1 MGTLNWSLMSEQGAA
16 LAVAA
21 TIGAVLSLHPMR
33 LRRQRLEGSIDWDQV
48 RAQIL
53 IAVAGAL
60 MVVVVGDSM
69 ARAFG
74 LVGIGGFIRFRTSIR
89 NPRDTAFLFLLI
101 GLGMACGLHHWDVAV
116 VGTGFLVLLICI
128 VELGGKPQ
136 LAVDPPAGVIEDW
149 RAGGRELATL
159 ETRELVAGQH
169 VRVRGGAPVATKA
182 TSVRAT
188 SNPSRS

>member
-1 MGTLNWSLMSEQGAA
+1 MGSLNWLAMSQQGAA

-21 TIGAVLSLHPMR
+21 AVGALLSLHPMR
-33 LRRQRLEGSIDWDQV
+33 LRRQRAAGSIDWDQV

-101 GLGMACGLHHWDVAV
+101 GLGMACGLNHWDVVV
-116 VGTGFLVLLICI
+116 VGTVFLYLLITI
-128 VELGGKPQ
+128 VEMGERPG
-136 LAVDPPAGVIEDW
+136 LAVDPPMGAVE
-149 RAGGRELATL
+149 AEEELF
-159 ETRELVAGQH
+159 
-169 VRVRGGAPVATKA
+169 
-182 TSVRAT
+182 
-188 SNPSRS
+188 

>member
-1 MGTLNWSLMSEQGAA
+1 MGTLNWLDLSQQGGA
-16 LAVAA
+16 LTVAA
-21 TIGAVLSLHPMR
+21 FIGTALSLHPMR
-33 LRRQRLEGSIDWDQV
+33 LRRQRAEGSIDWDQV

-101 GLGMACGLHHWDVAV
+101 GLGMACGLQHWDVAA
-116 VGTGFLVLLICI
+116 VGTVFLYLLITL
-128 VELGGKPQ
+128 VEMGGKPA
-136 LAVDPPAGVIEDW
+136 LAVDPPMGTVEAEE
-149 RAGGRELATL
+149 ELF
-159 ETRELVAGQH
+159 
-169 VRVRGGAPVATKA
+169 
-182 TSVRAT
+182 
-188 SNPSRS
+188 

>member
-1 MGTLNWSLMSEQGAA
+1 MGTLNWINMWDQGAA

-21 TIGAVLSLHPMR
+21 TVGTLLSLHPMR
-33 LRRQRLEGSIDWDQV
+33 LRRQLAAGSIDWDQA

-101 GLGMACGLHHWDVAV
+101 GLGMACGLQHWEV
-116 VGTGFLVLLICI
+116 VITGTVFLMLLITV
-128 VELGGKPQ
+128 VEMGGTAS
-136 LAVDPPAGVIEDW
+136 LAVDPPMGAVE
-149 RAGGRELATL
+149 AEEELF
-159 ETRELVAGQH
+159 
-169 VRVRGGAPVATKA
+169 
-182 TSVRAT
+182 
-188 SNPSRS
+188 

>member
-1 MGTLNWSLMSEQGAA
+1 MGALNWMSMSEHSVALTAA
-16 LAVAA
+16 AA
-21 TIGAVLSLHPMR
+21 IGAVLSLHPMR
-33 LRRQRLEGSIDWDQV
+33 LRRQRAEGSIDWDQV

-101 GLGMACGLHHWDVAV
+101 GLGMACGLHHWDVAL
-116 VGTGFLVLLICI
+116 VGTVFLFLLTAI
-128 VELGGKPQ
+128 VELGGTPA
-136 LAVDPPAGVIEDW
+136 LVVDPPAGVIESEE
-149 RAGGRELATL
+149 ELF
-159 ETRELVAGQH
+159 
-169 VRVRGGAPVATKA
+169 
-182 TSVRAT
+182 
-188 SNPSRS
+188 